1 MPKLKN
7 EAVTVSFHFLR
18 REDHSD
24 PSKPKYTPISQGVFD
39 RLFESL
45 KDKPPLDLEDEEAA
59 DKLRYRIDVPIVR
72 VERVDQRTIF
82 GTYQSSYWGHAY
94 QNTVRGKIPAT
105 SISLRPFHFILYLSE
120 DGKIYVGSQYLGLF
134 GGYSGLVSTL
144 RSLIALTDIYSHSFR
159 SDFIDLKQVQ
169 PKEIQIRFADRSES
183 IAAANPIA
191 SAGVLT
197 FRKTDQ
203 EGGFEREIA
212 SRILSQRGKPSDDV
226 RKAVADLVNESK
238 LMSVNDDDIAD
249 CTIIVRQNGK
259 DKKVYMI
266 EDSGFSTRFPIS
278 VGVDDDGHPLCE
290 PCKAEM
296 IALLRKQIIAMN
308 EDV

>member
-1 MPKLKN
+1 MAKLKN

-18 REDHSD
+18 REDHSE
-24 PSKPKYTPISQGVFD
+24 PSKPKYIPISLSVFD
-39 RLFESL
+39 KLFVSL
-45 KDKPPLDLEDEEAA
+45 NEKPAVNLDDEEAV
-59 DKLRYRIDVPIVR
+59 DRLRYRIDVPIVR
-72 VERVDQRTIF
+72 VERVDERTIF

-94 QNTVRGKIPAT
+94 QNTERGKIPAT
-105 SISLRPFHFILYLSE
+105 SISLRPFHFLLYLSE

-144 RSLIALTDIYSHSFR
+144 RHLIALSDVYSHSFR

-197 FRKTDQ
+197 FRKTDK
-203 EGGFEREIA
+203 EGGFEEEIA
-212 SRILSQRGKPSDDV
+212 SRILSQRGKPSDEV
-226 RKAVADLVNESK
+226 RKAVANLVNESK

-249 CTIIVRQNGK
+249 CTVIVKQNGR
-259 DKKVYMI
+259 DKKIHMI

-278 VGVDDDGHPLCE
+278 VAVDDDGHPLCE
-290 PCKAEM
+290 PCKTEM
-296 IALLRKQIIAMN
+296 ISLLKKQIIAMN